1 MSRTANQNPLS
12 RIFWTAWEK
21 AWWVFA
27 IIFVG
32 GFFYLAVTDADL
44 LVRLFSLV
52 FIIIGFGTLIY
63 VERMRRQQQKSL
75 SWRPTQGRILSSE
88 VKKEYLRSGSGRGP
102 GTSGTTGDITIYR
115 PRVEYSYEYHGT
127 SYQSKR
133 IITVDIN
140 WPKKEAEAVVSCY
153 PGEASVT
160 VWVNPENPRQAVLER
175 GIRNYKIKFTWAF
188 IIGFSF
194 FVAGTTGWFVLP
206 KVIG

>member
-1 MSRTANQNPLS
+1 MSRTANQSPLS
-12 RIFWTAWEK
+12 RIFRTVWEK

-32 GFFYLAVTDADL
+32 GFIFLAVTDANL

-52 FIIIGFGTLIY
+52 FIVIGFGTLIY
-63 VERMRRQQQKSL
+63 MERMRRQQKNSL

-88 VKKEYLRSGSGRGP
+88 VKKEYLRSGRGP
-102 GTSGTTGDITIYR
+102 GNSGTMGDITVYR

-140 WPKKEAEAVVSCY
+140 WPKKEAEAVVSRY
-153 PGEASVT
+153 PAEASVT
-160 VWVNPENPRQAVLER
+160 VWVNPENPYQAVLER
-175 GIRNYKIKFTWAF
+175 GVRNYKMKFTWAF

-194 FVAGTTGWFVLP
+194 LVAGATGWFVLL